1 MAQQLNPNFLYI
13 FVHFVNFFKQ
23 YSRNILCRDTLG
35 ADEFVKFQVSIF
47 IFNFKKDEAFI
58 DYRLIRQR

>member
-1 MAQQLNPNFLYI
+1 MAQQLNPKFCTFLHS
-13 FVHFVNFFKQ
+13 VHFFKQ
-23 YSRNILCRDTLG
+23 YFRNILCRDTLG

-47 IFNFKKDEAFI
+47 IFNFKNNEAFI